1 MRRIAVVSLFFL
13 VVLSAAGL
21 LQSGGN
27 AQTIRVPDFR
37 QQSKVAP
44 DPGPCDDCGVIR
56 SISEINRRRD
66 TAQPVTTLSNST
78 AGTRVVGAVI
88 VVPFGGSSAATT
100 PFVGG
105 VGTPEMQQRFG
116 EISYQV
122 VVRMDD
128 GTTRVLERRD
138 GGRYSIGDR
147 VRLAEGQ
154 LELLFQP

>member
-1 MRRIAVVSLFFL
+1 MRSIAAVSFF
-13 VVLSAAGL
+13 VIVSATGL

-27 AQTIRVPDFR
+27 AQSIRVPDFR
-37 QQSKVAP
+37 QQPRVAP
-44 DPGPCDDCGVIR
+44 DPGPCDACGVIR

-66 TAQPVTTLSNST
+66 TAQPVTTFSDST

-128 GTTRVLERRD
+128 GDTRVLERRD

-147 VRLAEGQ
+147 VRLVEGQ

>member
-1 MRRIAVVSLFFL
+1 MRPIAVVSLFFL
-13 VVLSAAGL
+13 VILSAAGL
-21 LQSGGN
+21 LQSGN

-37 QQSKVAP
+37 QQPKIAP
-44 DPGPCDDCGVIR
+44 DPGPCDACGVIR

-66 TAQPVTTLSNST
+66 TTQPVTPLTDAT

-128 GTTRVLERRD
+128 GATRVLERRD
-138 GGRYSIGDR
+138 GGRYSVGDR
-147 VRLAEGQ
+147 VRLADGQ